1 MGRKAASPTTADP
14 PTKHPGTLIVGLVH
28 LFSRGQMGMEAY
40 RTLVEV
46 HVAGGLPSFTI
57 AGLPAAAVRESR
69 DRVRAALQTCGH
81 PIPASRVT
89 VHLGPADIPKE
100 GGRFDLPIALG
111 VLQVENKWKWPVN
124 EYEFIGELGLSGAMR
139 PVLGVL
145 PAVLAARDAGRAMIL
160 PAGNA
165 VEAALVKDARVYP
178 ATHLMEVVRHLNG
191 DAPLKALKPSA
202 PKPPQPFGVDLS
214 EVRGHGEGK
223 RALLIAA
230 AGAHHLLMLGP
241 PGSGKSMLAQRL
253 ITLLP
258 RLAADDMLC
267 AASIASVA
275 GAPLA
280 PILRAERPF
289 RNPHH
294 TATVAALV
302 GGGTRPKPGEI
313 SLAHLGVLFLD
324 ELPEF
329 SRGALEALR
338 EPLENGTVSIA
349 RSNHRVRYPC
359 EFQLVAA
366 MNPCPCGYL
375 GDGTERCRCSESRLD
390 RYRSR
395 LSGPIL
401 DRFDIQVEIPRIP
414 FDKLVQ
420 PLGEGESAALA
431 RKASAALQRQLQRS
445 GAPNARLTNRQLWRT
460 AALSPQARRVL
471 MKAADRWQ
479 LSNRTVTR
487 ILKVAR
493 TVADLA
499 DAEALTP
506 EHVAEAIHLRCLDR
520 LL

>member
-1 MGRKAASPTTADP
+1 MGLAQ
-14 PTKHPGTLIVGLVH
+14 
-28 LFSRGQMGMEAY
+28 LFSRGQMGMDAY
-40 RTLVEV
+40 RTHVEV
-46 HVAGGLPSFTI
+46 HVAGGLPAFTI

-81 PIPASRVT
+81 PVPPSRVT

-111 VLQVENKWKWPVN
+111 VLQVQNGWKWPVE
-124 EYEFIGELGLSGAMR
+124 EYEFIGELALSGALR
-139 PVLGVL
+139 PVLGAL

-165 VEAALVKDARVYP
+165 AEAALVDDARVYP
-178 ATHLMEVVRHLNG
+178 AAHLMEVVKHLNG
-191 DAPLKALKPSA
+191 EVPLERLKPSA
-202 PKPPQPFGVDLS
+202 AGSAQPFAVDLS
-214 EVRGHGEGK
+214 DVRGNAESK
-223 RALLIAA
+223 RALLVAA

-258 RLAADDMLC
+258 RLSMEDMLC
-267 AASIASVA
+267 VASIASVA
-275 GAPLA
+275 GVPVEPA
-280 PILRAERPF
+280 LRAERPF

-294 TATVAALV
+294 TASAAALV
-302 GGGTRPKPGEI
+302 GGGARPKPGEV

-329 SRGALEALR
+329 PRRALEAMR
-338 EPLENGTVSIA
+338 EPLENSTVTIS
-349 RSNHRVRYPC
+349 RSGRRVRYPC

-366 MNPCPCGYL
+366 MNPCPCGYR
-375 GDGTERCRCSESRLD
+375 GDGTGRCRCSESRIEQ
-390 RYRSR
+390 YNSR
-395 LSGPIL
+395 LSGPL
-401 DRFDIQVEIPRIP
+401 VDRFDIQVEIPCIT
-414 FDKLVQ
+414 FEELVQ
-420 PLGEGESAALA
+420 PLGGRESAALA
-431 RKASAALQRQLQRS
+431 REVCAARRRQLERS
-445 GAPNARLTNRQLWRT
+445 GALNARLPNRQLWQST
-460 AALSPQARRVL
+460 QLTPQARRVL
-471 MKAADRWQ
+471 MKATGRWQ

-499 DAEALTP
+499 GSGALTP
-506 EHVAEAIHLRCLDR
+506 EHVAEAVHLRCLDR

>member
-1 MGRKAASPTTADP
+1 MGLA
-14 PTKHPGTLIVGLVH
+14 H
-28 LFSRGQMGMEAY
+28 LYSRGQMGMEAY
-40 RTLVEV
+40 QTLVEV
-46 HVAGGLPSFTI
+46 HVAGGLPTFTI

-81 PIPASRVT
+81 PVPASRVT

-111 VLQVENKWKWPVN
+111 VLQVKSKWQWPAD
-124 EYEFIGELGLSGAMR
+124 EYEFIGELALSGALR

-145 PAVLAARDAGRAMIL
+145 PAVLAARDAGRATIL

-165 VEAALVKDARVYP
+165 AEAALVKDARVYP
-178 ATHLMEVVRHLNG
+178 ATHLMEVVQHLNG
-191 DAPLKALKPSA
+191 ETPLQALKPSA
-202 PKPPQPFGVDLS
+202 PNPAQPFCVDFS
-214 EVRGHGEGK
+214 EVCGHGGGK

-258 RLAADDMLC
+258 RLDTDDVLC
-267 AASIASVA
+267 VACIASVA

-329 SRGALEALR
+329 SRGVLEALR

-349 RSNHRVRYPC
+349 RSNHRVQYPC

-375 GDGTERCRCSESRLD
+375 GDGTERCQCSEARID

-414 FDKLVQ
+414 FDELVQ
-420 PLGEGESAALA
+420 PIGPGESAALA
-431 RKASAALQRQLQRS
+431 HEASAARKRQLERS
-445 GAPNARLTNRQLWRT
+445 GVLNARLTNRQLWRS
-460 AALSPQARRVL
+460 AALTPKSRRVL
-471 MKAADRWQ
+471 KKAANRWQ

-499 DAEALTP
+499 DAEALAP
-506 EHVAEAIHLRCLDR
+506 EHVAEAIHLRCFDR

>member
-1 MGRKAASPTTADP
+1 M
-14 PTKHPGTLIVGLVH
+14 GLVQ

-40 RTLVEV
+40 QTLVEV
-46 HVAGGLPSFTI
+46 HVAGGLPTFTI

-81 PIPASRVT
+81 PVPPSRVT

-111 VLQVENKWKWPVN
+111 VLQVENKWKWPVE
-124 EYEFIGELGLSGAMR
+124 EYEFIGELALSGDLR
-139 PVLGVL
+139 PVLGAL

-160 PAGNA
+160 PADNA
-165 VEAALVKDARVYP
+165 AEAALVEGARVYP
-178 ATHLMEVVRHLNG
+178 ASHLMHVARHLNG
-191 DAPLKALKPSA
+191 EAPLERLKPS
-202 PKPPQPFGVDLS
+202 PPGAAQPFAVNLS
-214 EVRGHGEGK
+214 EVRGHSEGK
-223 RALLIAA
+223 RALLVAA

-241 PGSGKSMLAQRL
+241 PGSGKSMLARRL

-258 RLAADDMLC
+258 RLSADDMLC

-275 GAPLA
+275 GASLA
-280 PILRAERPF
+280 PVLRAERPF

-294 TATVAALV
+294 TATAAALV
-302 GGGTRPKPGEI
+302 GGGARPKPGEV

-329 SRGALEALR
+329 SRRALEAMR
-338 EPLENGTVSIA
+338 EPLENGTVTIS
-349 RSNHRVRYPC
+349 RSDVRVQYPC

-375 GDGTERCRCSESRLD
+375 GDGTGRCRCSASRLEH
-390 RYRSR
+390 YRSR
-395 LSGPIL
+395 LSGPL
-401 DRFDIQVEIPRIP
+401 VDRFDIQLEIPRIS
-414 FDKLVQ
+414 FDELVQ
-420 PLGEGESAALA
+420 PASEGTGMALA
-431 RKASAALQRQLQRS
+431 DEATAARRRQLERN
-445 GAPNARLTNRQLWRT
+445 GVLNARLTNRQLWRT
-460 AALSPQARRVL
+460 AALTPPAKRLLKQA
-471 MKAADRWQ
+471 ANRWQ

-493 TVADLA
+493 TIADLA
-499 DAEALTP
+499 DAGALSP

-520 LL
+520 LLV

>member
-1 MGRKAASPTTADP
+1 MGLA
-14 PTKHPGTLIVGLVH
+14 H
-28 LFSRGQMGMEAY
+28 LYSRGQMGMDAY
-40 RTLVEV
+40 QTLVEV
-46 HVAGGLPSFTI
+46 HVAGGLPTFTI

-81 PIPASRVT
+81 PVPASRVT

-111 VLQVENKWKWPVN
+111 VLQVENEWKWPV
-124 EYEFIGELGLSGAMR
+124 EEFEFIGELALSGELR
-139 PVLGVL
+139 PVLGAL
-145 PAVLAARDAGRAMIL
+145 PAVLAARDAGRAMVL

-165 VEAALVKDARVYP
+165 AEASLVEGARVYP
-178 ATHLMEVVRHLNG
+178 GAHLMDVVKHLNG
-191 DAPLKALKPSA
+191 DAPLESLKTS
-202 PKPPQPFGVDLS
+202 PPDPAQPFAADLAD
-214 EVRGHGEGK
+214 VRGHSEGK
-223 RALLIAA
+223 RALLVAA

-258 RLAADDMLC
+258 RLSVDDMLRV
-267 AASIASVA
+267 ASIASVA
-275 GAPLA
+275 GASLEPV
-280 PILRAERPF
+280 LRAERPF

-294 TATVAALV
+294 TASAAALV
-302 GGGTRPKPGEI
+302 GGGLRPRPGEV

-329 SRGALEALR
+329 PRRALEAMR
-338 EPLENGTVSIA
+338 EPIENGTVTIA

-366 MNPCPCGYL
+366 MNPCPCGYR
-375 GDGTERCRCSESRLD
+375 GDGTGRCRCSESRLE

-395 LSGPIL
+395 LSGPL
-401 DRFDIQVEIPRIP
+401 VDRFDIQMEIPRIA
-414 FDKLVQ
+414 FEELVQ
-420 PLGEGESAALA
+420 PLGLGESADLA
-431 RKASAALQRQLQRS
+431 QVVSAARRRQLERC
-445 GAPNARLTNRQLWRT
+445 GVLNARLTNRQLWRT
-460 AALSPQARRVL
+460 AALSPQARRIL
-471 MKAADRWQ
+471 KQASNRWQ
-479 LSNRTVTR
+479 LSNRTTTR

-493 TVADLA
+493 TIADLA
-499 DAEALTP
+499 GAEALAP